1 MGASLPAGLHLD
13 VKDFK
18 FGISG
23 DGDNGLQLNEGTE
36 CYRGFSNGI
45 KNAVGSYKTN
55 WMCLTSS
62 VFAHLHAVLE
72 TRDN

>member
-1 MGASLPAGLHLD
+1 MGWECGSIFASRFALECQR
-13 VKDFK
+13 VQI
-18 FGISG
+18 GISG

-36 CYRGFSNGI
+36 CYSGFSDGI

-62 VFAHLHAVLE
+62 AFAHLHAV
-72 TRDN
+72 